1 MCAIDHADFSLGA
14 FFHRLPASLSPP
26 FQCSWPLIFDSACLS
41 DGRSGPCEVSFA
53 LSSWLQRGNRVPR
66 TSSSVVHPSEPDRW
80 LRSAPLEPPLF
91 QHGKSRSNFFHI
103 SRLSRRI
110 GMDICSILP
119 TNHHGRENRSEPT
132 SQSRSSRLH

>member
-14 FFHRLPASLSPP
+14 FFHRLPEFLSPP

-41 DGRSGPCEVSFA
+41 DGRAGPCEVSFA
-53 LSSWLQRGNRVPR
+53 LSSWLQRGNKVPR
-66 TSSSVVHPSEPDRW
+66 TSSSVVRPPEPDRW
-80 LRSAPLEPPLF
+80 LRSSSLEPLLL
-91 QHGKSRSNFFHI
+91 QYGKSRSNIFHI
-103 SRLSRRI
+103 SRPSRRI

-119 TNHHGRENRSEPT
+119 TNHPGRGNRSEQT